1 MAEGMAGLMAV
12 PHLDL
17 DPSLMGGWDA
27 AVLAG
32 GLGDGPVDQ
41 GFASVVWRATRP
53 GWTQAGWWDAD
64 LRGEVREL
72 LWLPL
77 GLELQQRLVALA
89 AADRSAGY
97 RRGECPHPHTA
108 PNIEERIGVPGR
120 PCACQV
126 VTVAAWTA
134 VASFVALQAD
144 QEVVAVAGKEPV
156 AEWLVPDRPELGT
169 LTDPAVEELAP
180 ALRVSPGSARNRLA
194 GLRRRSAQPRLRDA
208 VASGL
213 IIGWHAHL
221 LATDLRH
228 LPAKDQRTV
237 IGLVLDRHRARRN
250 KGLRE
255 WTLSDLRVQAKRIA
269 ARLDLDLAARR
280 QACHDR
286 RGIRLRLQGHGAATL
301 TADLADDVA
310 SRIFNRLTA
319 IAHGLDPESDGDDGP
334 RSLEQR
340 RADVFTDLLLGSPTT
355 AIESDEGGLGGVS
368 VGDGHP
374 APATVAGTEVAVVI
388 DLATLLRLA
397 DNPAE
402 IPGCGPVPAEIARQ
416 LAADTRWRAWITTT
430 TAAGTQVVATSPSTY
445 RPTAALARLIRAREP
460 QCRMPG
466 CRSQITDLDHVTP
479 FPAGQTTPS
488 NLGPLCRRHHR
499 MKTHSRWRQQ
509 THTND
514 DPSAPRAAGRQSSG
528 VHDWTWTTP
537 AGITHTD
544 HPDAPCPG

>member
-1 MAEGMAGLMAV
+1 MARGTAV
-12 PHLDL
+12 PSIDL
-17 DPSLMGGWDA
+17 DASFRHGLDA
-27 AVLAG
+27 AIAAPI
-32 GLGDGPVDQ
+32 PVR
-41 GFASVVWRATRP
+41 GAVGAAVTFVVWRATRP
-53 GWTQAGWWDAD
+53 GWTQAGWWGAD
-64 LRGEVREL
+64 LRSEVREL

-77 GLELQQRLVALA
+77 GLELQQRLIAIA
-89 AADRSAGY
+89 GADRAAGY
-97 RRGECPHPHTA
+97 GSGECPHVHTA
-108 PNIEERIGVPGR
+108 PSAEERVGVPGR

-134 VASFVALQAD
+134 VASWVALQAD
-144 QEVVAVAGKEPV
+144 REVVAVAGADPV
-156 AEWLVPDRPELGT
+156 DELLVPDRSDLGT

-194 GLRRRSAQPRLRDA
+194 GLRRLAALPRLQAA

-213 IIGWHAHL
+213 VIGWHAHL

-237 IGLVLDRHRARRN
+237 IGLVLDRHRARRD

-255 WTLSDLRVQAKRIA
+255 WTLSDLRVQATRIA

-280 QACHDR
+280 RDCHTR
-286 RGIRLRLQGHGAATL
+286 RGIRLRLHGHGAATIS
-301 TADLADDVA
+301 ADLADDVA

-340 RADVFTDLLLGSPTT
+340 RADVFTDLLLGTPGTGG
-355 AIESDEGGLGGVS
+355 ESVEGGEH
-368 VGDGHP
+368 GDAHP
-374 APATVAGTEVAVVI
+374 APATLAGSEIAVVI

-397 DNPAE
+397 ENPAE
-402 IPGCGPVPAEIARQ
+402 MSGCGPVPAEIARQ

-430 TAAGTQVVATSPSTY
+430 TAAGTQVVATSPGTY

-466 CRSQITDLDHVTP
+466 CRSQITDLDHVVP
-479 FPAGQTTPS
+479 FPHGQTTPA

-499 MKTHSRWRQQ
+499 MKTHSRWRQHVDTSDSDRSDQ
-509 THTND
+509 T
-514 DPSAPRAAGRQSSG
+514 RSS
-528 VHDWTWTTP
+528 WTWTTP

-544 HPDAPCPG
+544 HPDPPLC